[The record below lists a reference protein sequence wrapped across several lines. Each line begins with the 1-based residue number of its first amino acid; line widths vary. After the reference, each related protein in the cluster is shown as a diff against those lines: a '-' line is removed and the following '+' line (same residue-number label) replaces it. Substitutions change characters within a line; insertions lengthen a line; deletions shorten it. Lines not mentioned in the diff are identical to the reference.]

1 MRNSVRWSKRLAAV
15 ALASAGGSALIG
27 ATPAAAQQPAWAPFV
42 AVTPFYES
50 ESDLDGGGEFGL
62 SGVQLRL
69 GTAGPVGT
77 GFRAGVTLNFDYYD
91 SSFSNPTVFGA
102 AAPWGNVYRYGVS
115 VPLAWALNSEWS
127 LAVAPSVDW
136 FRESGANSSD
146 SRTWGAVL
154 SAVRVDPAG
163 NRIGIGI
170 AVYDAIE
177 ETKVFPVVVV
187 DWRLGDRWRLINPL
201 PAGPTGPAGLELDYQ
216 FDGGWSLGVGAAYR
230 TLRFRLSDSGPVSS
244 GVGEIN
250 GVPIFARATY
260 DLSKQLTLH
269 IYAGAIVGGELRVE
283 DRNGNLLRKD
293 DFDTGPFVALTVTA
307 RF

>member
-15 ALASAGGSALIG
+15 ALASGGSALIG

-77 GFRAGVTLNFDYYD
+77 GFRAGVTLNYDYYD

-136 FRESGANSSD
+136 FRESGANTSD
-146 SRTWGAVL
+146 SLTWGAAL

-163 NRIGIGI
+163 NRIGLGV
-170 AVYDAIE
+170 AVFDEIE
-177 ETKVFPVVVV
+177 DTKVFPVIVV

-269 IYAGAIVGGELRVE
+269 IYAGAIAGGELRVE

-293 DFDTGPFVALTVTA
+293 DFDTAPFVALTVTV
-307 RF
+307 RL

>member
-146 SRTWGAVL
+146 SLTWGAVL

-163 NRIGIGI
+163 NRIGLGV
-170 AVYDAIE
+170 AVFDEIE
-177 ETKVFPVVVV
+177 DTKVFPVIVV

-293 DFDTGPFVALTVTA
+293 DFDTAPFVALTVTA
-307 RF
+307 RL

>member
-15 ALASAGGSALIG
+15 ALASGGSALIG

-50 ESDLDGGGEFGL
+50 ESDLDGGGKFGL
-62 SGVQLRL
+62 SAVQLSL

-77 GFRAGVTLNFDYYD
+77 GFRAGVTLNYDYYD

-102 AAPWGNVYRYGVS
+102 AAPWGNVYRYGFS

-136 FRESGANSSD
+136 FRESGANTSD
-146 SRTWGAVL
+146 SLTWGAAL

-163 NRIGIGI
+163 NRIGLGV
-170 AVYDAIE
+170 AVFDEIE
-177 ETKVFPVVVV
+177 DTKVFPVIVV

-216 FDGGWSLGVGAAYR
+216 LGGGWSLGVGAAYR
-230 TLRFRLSDSGPVSS
+230 TLRFRLSDSGPVPS

-250 GVPIFARATY
+250 SVPIFARATY

-269 IYAGAIVGGELRVE
+269 IYAGAIAGGELRVE

-293 DFDTGPFVALTVTA
+293 DFDTAPFVALTVTV
-307 RF
+307 RL

>member
-1 MRNSVRWSKRLAAV
+1 MRNRVRWSKRLAAV

-50 ESDLDGGGEFGL
+50 KSDLDGGGEFGL

-102 AAPWGNVYRYGVS
+102 TAPWGNVYRYGVS

-146 SRTWGAVL
+146 SLTWGAAL
-154 SAVRVDPAG
+154 SAVRVDLAG
-163 NRIGIGI
+163 NRIGLGV
-170 AVYDAIE
+170 AVFDEIE
-177 ETKVFPVVVV
+177 DTKVFPVIVV

-293 DFDTGPFVALTVTA
+293 DFDTAPFVALTVTV
-307 RF
+307 RL

>member
-1 MRNSVRWSKRLAAV
+1 MRNCVRWSKRLAAV
-15 ALASAGGSALIG
+15 ALASGGSALIG

-77 GFRAGVTLNFDYYD
+77 GFRAGVTLNYDYYN

-102 AAPWGNVYRYGVS
+102 AAPWGNVYRYGFS
-115 VPLAWALNSEWS
+115 VPLAWALNNEWS

-136 FRESGANSSD
+136 FRESGANTSD
-146 SRTWGAVL
+146 SLTWGAVL

-163 NRIGIGI
+163 NRIGLGV
-170 AVYDAIE
+170 AVFDEIE
-177 ETKVFPVVVV
+177 DTKVFPVIVV

-230 TLRFRLSDSGPVSS
+230 TLRFRLSESGPVSS

-269 IYAGAIVGGELRVE
+269 IYAGAIAGGELRVE

-293 DFDTGPFVALTVTA
+293 DFDTAPFVALTVTV
-307 RF
+307 RL

>member
-1 MRNSVRWSKRLAAV
+1 MRNCVRWSKRLAAV
-15 ALASAGGSALIG
+15 ALASGGSALIG
-27 ATPAAAQQPAWAPFV
+27 TTPAAAQQPAWAPFV

-77 GFRAGVTLNFDYYD
+77 GFRAGVTLNYDYYD

-146 SRTWGAVL
+146 SLTWGAAL
-154 SAVRVDPAG
+154 SC
-163 NRIGIGI
+163 
-170 AVYDAIE
+170 
-177 ETKVFPVVVV
+177 
-187 DWRLGDRWRLINPL
+187 
-201 PAGPTGPAGLELDYQ
+201 
-216 FDGGWSLGVGAAYR
+216 
-230 TLRFRLSDSGPVSS
+230 
-244 GVGEIN
+244 
-250 GVPIFARATY
+250 
-260 DLSKQLTLH
+260 
-269 IYAGAIVGGELRVE
+269 
-283 DRNGNLLRKD
+283 
-293 DFDTGPFVALTVTA
+293 
-307 RF
+307 

>member
-1 MRNSVRWSKRLAAV
+1 MRNGVGWSKLLTAV
-15 ALASAGGSALIG
+15 ALAAAGGSALIG
-27 ATPAAAQQPAWAPFV
+27 PAPAAAQQPGWAPFV
-42 AVTPFYES
+42 AVTPLYEGDA
-50 ESDLDGGGEFGL
+50 DLEGGGEFGL
-62 SGVQLRL
+62 SAVQLRL
-69 GTAGPVGT
+69 GTAGPVGA
-77 GFRAGVTLNFDYYD
+77 GFHAGVTLNYDYYD

-102 AAPWGNVYRYGVS
+102 TAPWGNVYRYGVS
-115 VPLAWALNSEWS
+115 VPLAWPLNNEWS
-127 LAVAPSVDW
+127 IGLAPSVDW

-146 SRTWGAVL
+146 SLIWGAAL
-154 SAVRVDPAG
+154 SAVRRDRDG

-170 AVYDAIE
+170 AAFDAIE
-177 ETKVFPVVVV
+177 ETKVFPVLVV

-230 TLRFRLSDSGPVSS
+230 SLRFRLSDGGPVPS

-260 DLSKQLTLH
+260 DLARQVTLH
-269 IYAGAIVGGELRVE
+269 IYAGAITGGELRVE

-293 DFDTGPFVALTVTA
+293 DFETSPFVALTVTA

>member
-15 ALASAGGSALIG
+15 ALASGGSALIG

-77 GFRAGVTLNFDYYD
+77 GFRAGVTLNYDYYD

-102 AAPWGNVYRYGVS
+102 AAPWGNVTRYGVS

-146 SRTWGAVL
+146 SLTWGAVL

-163 NRIGIGI
+163 NRIGLGV
-170 AVYDAIE
+170 AVFDEIE
-177 ETKVFPVVVV
+177 DTKVFPVIVV

-269 IYAGAIVGGELRVE
+269 IYAGAIAGGELRVE

-293 DFDTGPFVALTVTA
+293 DFDTAPFVALTVTV
-307 RF
+307 RL

>member
-1 MRNSVRWSKRLAAV
+1 MRNSIGWSRLLAAV
-15 ALASAGGSALIG
+15 ALASAGSALIG

-50 ESDLDGGGEFGL
+50 DSDLDGAGEFGL

-77 GFRAGVTLNFDYYD
+77 GLRAGVTLTYDYYD
-91 SSFSNPTVFGA
+91 SSFSNPAAFGSV
-102 AAPWGNVYRYGVS
+102 APWGDVYRYGVS

-127 LAVAPSVDW
+127 MSVAPSVDW
-136 FRESGANSSD
+136 FRESGANTSD
-146 SRTWGAVL
+146 ALIWGAAL
-154 SAVRVDPAG
+154 SAVRTDRDG

-170 AVYDAIE
+170 AAFDAIE
-177 ETKVFPVVVV
+177 ETKVFPVLVV

-216 FDGGWSLGVGAAYR
+216 FNGGWSLGVGAAYR
-230 TLRFRLSDSGPVSS
+230 SLRFRLSDSGPASR
-244 GVGEIN
+244 GIGEIN
-250 GVPIFARATY
+250 GVPIFVRATY
-260 DLSKQLTLH
+260 DLAKQLTLH
-269 IYAGAIVGGELRVE
+269 IYAGAITGGELRVE

>member
-1 MRNSVRWSKRLAAV
+1 VCSCALVRL
-15 ALASAGGSALIG
+15 
-27 ATPAAAQQPAWAPFV
+27 
-42 AVTPFYES
+42 
-50 ESDLDGGGEFGL
+50 
-62 SGVQLRL
+62 
-69 GTAGPVGT
+69 GPVGT
-77 GFRAGVTLNFDYYD
+77 GFRAGVTLNYDYYD

-136 FRESGANSSD
+136 FRESGANSGD
-146 SRTWGAVL
+146 SLMWGAAL

-163 NRIGIGI
+163 NRIGLGV
-170 AVYDAIE
+170 AVFDEIE
-177 ETKVFPVVVV
+177 ETKVFPVIVV

-269 IYAGAIVGGELRVE
+269 IYAGAIAGGELRVE

-293 DFDTGPFVALTVTA
+293 DFDTAPFVALTVTV
-307 RF
+307 RL

>member
-77 GFRAGVTLNFDYYD
+77 GFRAGVTLNYDYYD

-146 SRTWGAVL
+146 SLTWGAVL

-163 NRIGIGI
+163 NRIGLGV
-170 AVYDAIE
+170 AVFDEIE
-177 ETKVFPVVVV
+177 DTKVFPVIVV

-293 DFDTGPFVALTVTA
+293 DFDTAPFVALTVTV
-307 RF
+307 RL

>member
-1 MRNSVRWSKRLAAV
+1 MGHSVRWSKRFAAV
-15 ALASAGGSALIG
+15 ALASAACSALIG
-27 ATPAAAQQPAWAPFV
+27 TAPAAAQQPSWAPFV
-42 AVTPFYES
+42 AATPFYEGD
-50 ESDLDGGGEFGL
+50 SDLDGGGEFGL

-77 GFRAGVTLNFDYYD
+77 GFRAGVTLNYDYYD
-91 SSFSNPTVFGA
+91 SSFSNPTAFGA
-102 AAPWGNVYRYGVS
+102 TTPWGNVYRYGVS
-115 VPLAWALNSEWS
+115 VPLAWALNQEWS

-146 SRTWGAVL
+146 SLTWGAAL

-163 NRIGIGI
+163 NRIGLGV
-170 AVYDAIE
+170 AVFDAIE
-177 ETKVFPVVVV
+177 DTKVFPVIVV

-216 FDGGWSLGVGAAYR
+216 FNGGWSLGVGAAYR
-230 TLRFRLSDSGPVSS
+230 SLRFRLSDSGPVSR
-244 GVGEIN
+244 GIGEIN

-260 DLSKQLTLH
+260 DLAKQLTLH
-269 IYAGAIVGGELRVE
+269 LYAGAITGGELRVE

>member
-1 MRNSVRWSKRLAAV
+1 MRNSVRWSRLLAAV
-15 ALASAGGSALIG
+15 ALASAGSALIDP
-27 ATPAAAQQPAWAPFV
+27 TPAAAQQPSWTPFV
-42 AVTPFYES
+42 AVTPFYEGD
-50 ESDLDGGGEFGL
+50 SDLDGGGEFGL

-77 GFRAGVTLNFDYYD
+77 GFRAGVTLNYDYYD
-91 SSFSNPTVFGA
+91 SSFSNPTAFGA
-102 AAPWGNVYRYGVS
+102 TTPWGNVHRYGVS
-115 VPLAWALNSEWS
+115 VPLAWALNQEWS

-146 SRTWGAVL
+146 SLTWGAAL

-163 NRIGIGI
+163 NRIGLGV
-170 AVYDAIE
+170 AVFDAIE
-177 ETKVFPVVVV
+177 DTKVFPVIVV

-230 TLRFRLSDSGPVSS
+230 SLRFRLSDGGPVPR

-260 DLSKQLTLH
+260 DLAKQCD
-269 IYAGAIVGGELRVE
+269 AARLRRRYYWWRVTSRRPE
-283 DRNGNLLRKD
+283 RQS
-293 DFDTGPFVALTVTA
+293 VA
-307 RF
+307 

>member
-1 MRNSVRWSKRLAAV
+1 MRNSVRWSKPLAAV

-77 GFRAGVTLNFDYYD
+77 GFRAGVTLNYDYYD

-102 AAPWGNVYRYGVS
+102 TAPWGNVYRYGVS

-136 FRESGANSSD
+136 FRESGANTSD
-146 SRTWGAVL
+146 SLTWGAVL

-163 NRIGIGI
+163 NRIGLGV
-170 AVYDAIE
+170 AVFDEIE
-177 ETKVFPVVVV
+177 DTKVFPVIVV

-269 IYAGAIVGGELRVE
+269 IYAGAIAGGELRVE

-293 DFDTGPFVALTVTA
+293 DFDTAPFVALTVTA
-307 RF
+307 RL

>member
-15 ALASAGGSALIG
+15 ALASGGSALIG

-50 ESDLDGGGEFGL
+50 KSDLDGGGKFGL

-77 GFRAGVTLNFDYYD
+77 GFRAGVTLNFDYYN

-146 SRTWGAVL
+146 SLTWGAAL
-154 SAVRVDPAG
+154 SAVRVDSAG
-163 NRIGIGI
+163 NRIGLGV
-170 AVYDAIE
+170 AVFDEIE
-177 ETKVFPVVVV
+177 DTKVFPVIVV

-269 IYAGAIVGGELRVE
+269 IYAGAIAGGELRVE

-293 DFDTGPFVALTVTA
+293 DFDTAPFVALTVTA
-307 RF
+307 RL

>member
-15 ALASAGGSALIG
+15 ALASGGSALIG

-136 FRESGANSSD
+136 FRESGANTSD
-146 SRTWGAVL
+146 SLTWGAAL

-163 NRIGIGI
+163 NRIGLGV
-170 AVYDAIE
+170 AVFDEIE
-177 ETKVFPVVVV
+177 DTKVFPVIVV

-269 IYAGAIVGGELRVE
+269 IYAGAIAGGELRVE

-293 DFDTGPFVALTVTA
+293 DFDTAPFVALTVTV
-307 RF
+307 RL